1 MSEKAL
7 GKRRAVET
15 EPESEVGTKS
25 KKKKA
30 KVLTQDERDERA
42 FWKASARL
50 RNALARLYVARG
62 MHFEP
67 GQAGGMGGSV
77 AGLEQVEVAFAGSE
91 TPPVPVSSI
100 SQFSVEARAI
110 AERQKLAVGEGQ
122 DPATRPQLST
132 PPTPA
137 PRSQPPPAPRQYPR
151 PFGDYTPGITPL
163 DFTPTLQIYAPIDHS
178 TFPIATTL
186 TSLPTYVPPSGLTF
200 TASPRQFLPY
210 PQCLGPLSQQHV
222 ANSFQRVQRTRLAA
236 TVAVPGRVAVPTTAA
251 SVMVPPLASTSTLFI
266 PSSSTS
272 SLPALLVPS
281 PSSPRLAVSAV
292 EQDHSHS
299 HSPSISGSECALQP
313 KPAKTSGDA
322 GGPLAGSGAP
332 SSRRGVVVP
341 TIAVVSLPFSLS
353 ICSLRR
359 SLSGRTRHAWDFPGG
374 CSQQSGSCACGAS
387 FVAGQR

>member
-1 MSEKAL
+1 
-7 GKRRAVET
+7 
-15 EPESEVGTKS
+15 
-25 KKKKA
+25 
-30 KVLTQDERDERA
+30 
-42 FWKASARL
+42 
-50 RNALARLYVARG
+50 
-62 MHFEP
+62 
-67 GQAGGMGGSV
+67 MGGSV

-122 DPATRPQLST
+122 DSATRPQLST

-151 PFGDYTPGITPL
+151 PFGDYTPGIIPL

-272 SLPALLVPS
+272 SLPA
-281 PSSPRLAVSAV
+281 
-292 EQDHSHS
+292 
-299 HSPSISGSECALQP
+299 
-313 KPAKTSGDA
+313 
-322 GGPLAGSGAP
+322 
-332 SSRRGVVVP
+332 
-341 TIAVVSLPFSLS
+341 
-353 ICSLRR
+353 
-359 SLSGRTRHAWDFPGG
+359 
-374 CSQQSGSCACGAS
+374 
-387 FVAGQR
+387 